1 MFYDSAYMINSESI
15 CTFAAIR
22 KRMDKKEEDK
32 KKLSKEQLKEAWKML
47 AFIKPYKWYFIVG
60 MLLLTISSLVV
71 MVFPWLTGQMAD
83 MATGNAKFGL
93 NFNKVAII
101 LVILLVIQ
109 GVVSYLR
116 VIFFA
121 QVSERGMADVRKS
134 LYKKLLTLPVFF
146 FEENRVGE
154 LMSRVSSD
162 VEQLQQLFSIT
173 LAEFFRQIL
182 VLIVGIAFVIYS
194 APELATTMLVS
205 FPFIVVGA
213 VFFGRFVRRLSKKR
227 QEELANTNSIV
238 EESLQGIRTVK
249 SFVNELFEYAKYS
262 DKMTILVKISLQ
274 LANYRALFST
284 FIIVVLFG
292 GIFFILW
299 SGFRMVEN
307 GTMTIGELVA
317 FVSYMAFI
325 GGSLGSLGSFY
336 TQILSALGG
345 TERIREILNTPG
357 EFELTE
363 EEIEKLAVNGHI
375 EYKNVQFSY
384 PARPDMEVLKRIN
397 LEVLPGQK
405 IALVGQSGSGKS
417 TIVQLLLRLYELN
430 GGAIT
435 IDGKD
440 IKDFDLTAL
449 RSLISIVPQ
458 EVLLFGGT
466 ILENIA
472 YGKPDATESDVIRAA
487 TQANALEFINSFPD
501 KFETMVGERGIK
513 LSGGQKQRIAIAR
526 AILNDPKILI
536 LDEATS
542 SLDSESEKLVQ
553 DALNTLMTG
562 RTSIIIAHRL
572 STIVDV
578 DMIYVLENGQILER
592 GSHTELI
599 ENEEGTYRNL
609 AKLQFQA
616 D

>member
-1 MFYDSAYMINSESI
+1 MEEKKD
-15 CTFAAIR
+15 
-22 KRMDKKEEDK
+22 KEEK
-32 KKLSKEQLKEAWKML
+32 KKLSKEQLKEAWRMF
-47 AFIKPYKWYFIVG
+47 AFIRPYKWYFITG
-60 MLLLTISSLVV
+60 MFLLTISSLVV
-71 MVFPWLTGQMAD
+71 MIFPWLTGQMAD

-93 NFNKVAII
+93 DFTKVATI
-101 LVILLVIQ
+101 LIVLLVVQ
-109 GVVSYLR
+109 GLVSYLR

-121 QVSERGMADVRKS
+121 QVSERGMADVRKA

-173 LAEFFRQIL
+173 LAEFYRQIL
-182 VLIVGIAFVIYS
+182 TLVIGIGFVIYS

-249 SFVNELFEYAKYS
+249 SFVNELFEYSKYS

-292 GIFFILW
+292 GIFYILW

-325 GGSLGSLGSFY
+325 GGSLGSLGTFY

-357 EFELTE
+357 EFELSNSE
-363 EEIEKLAVNGHI
+363 VKSLQVKGHI
-375 EYKNVQFSY
+375 QYDDVQFSY
-384 PARPDMEVLKRIN
+384 PARPDMDVLKGID
-397 LEVLPGQK
+397 LEVKPGQK

-417 TIVQLLLRLYELN
+417 TIVQLLLRLYEIN

-435 IDGKD
+435 VDGIN
-440 IKDFDLTAL
+440 IKDFELTEI

-472 YGKPDATESDVIRAA
+472 YGKPDATAEDVNLAA
-487 TQANALEFINSFPD
+487 SKANAVEFINSFPD
-501 KFETMVGERGIK
+501 KFDTMVGERGIK

-542 SLDSESEKLVQ
+542 SLDSESERLVQ
-553 DALNTLMTG
+553 DALNTLMKG

-578 DMIYVLENGQILER
+578 DQIYVLENGKIVER
-592 GSHTELI
+592 GTHHELTQR
-599 ENEEGTYRNL
+599 EDGAYQNL
-609 AKLQFQA
+609 AKLQFQGT
-616 D
+616 